1 MGMKARIRTRRPRI
15 GAIDDCSGDL
25 EAPTHGSG
33 STARVRCFMHLQGAL
48 MAGEYGVPNIY
59 FSDVF
64 GVPPEVPDAYGALN
78 VARVNELRAPRIA
91 ALLT

>member
-1 MGMKARIRTRRPRI
+1 
-15 GAIDDCSGDL
+15 
-25 EAPTHGSG
+25 
-33 STARVRCFMHLQGAL
+33 